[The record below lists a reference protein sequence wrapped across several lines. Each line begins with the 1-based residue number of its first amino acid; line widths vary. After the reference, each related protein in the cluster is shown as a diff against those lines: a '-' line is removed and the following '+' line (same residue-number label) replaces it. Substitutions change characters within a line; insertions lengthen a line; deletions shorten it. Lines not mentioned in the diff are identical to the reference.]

1 MSDGIPFSGD
11 ARLRWIELP
20 GEGAPVLFLHG
31 LGCHGA
37 ASWAD
42 AAIRLGRRAV
52 ILDMPGHGRSDAPAG
67 FGYTLPELADAVA
80 AAIDGIGGPLDV
92 VGHSLGGSVTVALA
106 HRHPDLVHRAVLVEP
121 AIHIYPSA
129 PGDIASTPEDT
140 LASGGWRELL
150 SREVPWRR
158 AEVKL
163 TDPVALVRCARA
175 LGDEHAARLH
185 EQLSTMPVPTTL
197 VRGDLREYAALH
209 EITGGGVRDVRV
221 TNAQHFVM
229 NDQPEAF
236 AEIVREALAG

>member
-37 ASWAD
+37 ASWAE
-42 AAIRLGRRAV
+42 AAIRLGRPAM
-52 ILDMPGHGRSDAPAG
+52 ILDLPGHGRSDAPPG

-80 AAIDGIGGPLDV
+80 AAIGGIGGPLDV
-92 VGHSLGGSVTVALA
+92 VGHSLGGSVAVALA

-121 AIHIYPSA
+121 AIDIYPSA

-185 EQLSTMPVPTTL
+185 KQLSTMPVPTTL

-236 AEIVREALAG
+236 AEILRDTLA

>member
-20 GEGAPVLFLHG
+20 GDGTPLLFLHG

-37 ASWAD
+37 ASWAE

-52 ILDMPGHGRSDAPAG
+52 ILDLPGHGRSDAPPG

-80 AAIDGIGGPLDV
+80 AVIRGIGGPLDV
-92 VGHSLGGSVTVALA
+92 VGHSLGGSVAVALA

-121 AIHIYPSA
+121 AIDIYPST

-197 VRGDLREYAALH
+197 VRGDLREYAAFH

-236 AEIVREALAG
+236 AEIVREALA

>member
-20 GEGAPVLFLHG
+20 GDGTPVLLLHG

-37 ASWAD
+37 ASWAE
-42 AAIRLGRRAV
+42 AAVRLGRRAV
-52 ILDMPGHGRSDAPAG
+52 ILDLPGHGRSDAPPG

-80 AAIDGIGGPLDV
+80 AVIRGIGGPLDV
-92 VGHSLGGSVTVALA
+92 VGHSLGGSVAVALA

-121 AIHIYPSA
+121 AIDIYPST

-197 VRGDLREYAALH
+197 VRGDLREYAAFH

-236 AEIVREALAG
+236 AEIVREALA

>member
-20 GEGAPVLFLHG
+20 GDGAPVLFLHG

-37 ASWAD
+37 VSWAE
-42 AAIRLGRRAV
+42 AAIRLGRPAV
-52 ILDMPGHGRSDAPAG
+52 ILDLPGHGRSDAPAG

-80 AAIDGIGGPLDV
+80 AAIGSIGGPLDV
-92 VGHSLGGSVTVALA
+92 VGHSLGGSVAVALA

-121 AIHIYPSA
+121 AIDIYPSA

-163 TDPVALVRCARA
+163 TDPVALVRCART

-229 NDQPEAF
+229 NDQPEDF
-236 AEIVREALAG
+236 AEIVREALTE

>member
-1 MSDGIPFSGD
+1 MTDGIPFADD

-20 GEGAPVLFLHG
+20 GAGTPVLYLHG

-37 ASWAD
+37 ASWAE

-52 ILDMPGHGRSDAPAG
+52 ILDLPGHGRSDAPAG

-80 AAIDGIGGPLDV
+80 TAIRGIGGPLDV

-106 HRHPDLVHRAVLVEP
+106 HRHPDLVRRAVLVEP
-121 AIHIYPSA
+121 AIDIHPST
-129 PGDIASTPEDT
+129 PGDIASTPEET

-158 AEVKL
+158 ADVKL

-185 EQLSTMPVPTTL
+185 DQLSAMPVRTTL
-197 VRGDLREYAALH
+197 VRGDLREYADIH
-209 EITGGGVRDVRV
+209 EITGGGVCDIRV
-221 TNAQHFVM
+221 ANAQHFVM
-229 NDQPEAF
+229 HDQPEAF
-236 AEIVREALAG
+236 AGVLREALAE